1 MIRRRNLLQDLNPL
15 WNDGQLYQESRRI
28 VIAQLQH
35 ITYEEMLPVLLGKEA
50 WIKLVAEKQT
60 LFFQEGRQEKQDG
73 GGETH
78 TKPATSLKALFAL
91 IKHVENFV

>member
-1 MIRRRNLLQDLNPL
+1 M
-15 WNDGQLYQESRRI
+15 
-28 VIAQLQH
+28 
-35 ITYEEMLPVLLGKEA
+35 LLGKEA